1 MAGPYQKIID
11 APGVK
16 LRRWA
21 VVTVAGVVA
30 GVGCS
35 GRSRDAGPSPTA
47 PPVADEP
54 AASTVLARPLD
65 RARLDALAQVV
76 VANRT
81 TTLVRRGERDLAAEI
96 TTAAPGDRALITVS
110 ACLGCV
116 PIDLA
121 AWRARAPEQ
130 AALWAPRG
138 SGAGD
143 QLVIDAVTI
152 AGTTAI
158 SVRASRGDGA
168 RVDQL
173 HQLHWND
180 GVIQLVAVCEASA
193 PVEAGP
199 PPCAATA
206 AAAFAAYLPAL
217 RAR

>member
-16 LRRWA
+16 LRRRAA
-21 VVTVAGVVA
+21 VIVAGFVA

-47 PPVADEP
+47 PPVADQP
-54 AASTVLARPLD
+54 AATTVVARPLD

-76 VANRT
+76 VAGRT

-96 TTAAPGDRALITVS
+96 TTAAPGDRALVTVS

-116 PIDLA
+116 PMDRA
-121 AWRARAPEQ
+121 AWRARAPEL

-138 SGAGD
+138 AGAGD
-143 QLVIDAVTI
+143 QLAIDAVTV
-152 AGTTAI
+152 AGTTGI
-158 SVRASRGDGA
+158 EVRASRGDGT

-180 GVIQLVAVCEASA
+180 GATQLVAWCEASA

-206 AAAFAAYLPAL
+206 AAAFAAYLTAL
-217 RAR
+217 TTR